1 MPVAIGGAAV
11 ARIRRG
17 TTEIVRAF
25 KGAALIFEATGAP
38 SDADV
43 ILLDSGTDVLLLE
56 TSDPVELD
64 TTIPAQSEAAAL
76 DGSEWTVIVQDGTT
90 KKTRAALMAEYL
102 NG

>member
-1 MPVAIGGAAV
+1 MPVAIGGTAV

-17 TTEIVRAF
+17 TTEIVRVY

-38 SDADV
+38 PDADV
-43 ILLDSGTDVLLLE
+43 ILLENGTDELLLE

-76 DGSEWTVIVQDGTT
+76 DGFGWTVIVQGSTT
-90 KKTRAALMAEYL
+90 KKARVSLMAGYI